1 MIRTETVSLTVI
13 PANAYRQKLPAGGAG
28 IVILRSDSPQP
39 GIASLSKTSGEP
51 ILTANTPEDF
61 FPKKAFREA
70 IALTAGMP
78 YKKRGAPELP
88 GFPAEIPAAGEEEAV
103 YEAVVD
109 GADYQKIVDAYT
121 DKDGKLSYALLNK
134 ELIRFAHRSS
144 VVRDM
149 NAKKVPYEKI
159 RLYVAGARFRTVTG
173 NRNLSDDQVGKIAE
187 LLDGVSPKGVFRELN
202 EELRKMRRK

>member
-28 IVILRSDSPQP
+28 IVILRNDSPQP
-39 GIASLSKTSGEP
+39 GIASISKTSGEP
-51 ILTANTPEDF
+51 ILTGNTSAEF
-61 FPKKAFREA
+61 FPKQAFCEA

-88 GFPAEIPAAGEEEAV
+88 GFPADVPADEEEAA
-103 YEAVVD
+103 YEIVVD

-134 ELIRFAHRSS
+134 EFIQFAHRSS

-149 NAKKVPYEKI
+149 NAKKTPYEKI
-159 RLYVAGARFRTVTG
+159 RLYIAGSRFRSVTG
-173 NRNLSDDQVGKIAE
+173 NRDLSDDQVGKIAE
-187 LLDGVSPKGVFRELN
+187 LLDGASPKGLFRELN
-202 EELRKMRRK
+202 EALKKMRRK